1 MKKLL
6 IDCRLINNSGIGVY
20 IKSILEE
27 LREYSDIHVS
37 ILVMHQEKNGEELC
51 NLINGDVIYTRISRF
66 NPFNLFI
73 FNKTLSRF
81 DFYFVPFL
89 SILPVRIFSGKVKI
103 ISTVHDLCPIKVK
116 KAFDWKVIIVYYMI
130 MYLQLKFS
138 DSIIAISNFTKN
150 EIIDIYGKQY
160 NNKITVIYNAARI
173 IPSVQPLI
181 KKCGFK
187 SEVYGICVGN
197 IKPHKNISRLIS
209 YWEKNKI
216 KVKLLFVGASSG
228 FYTSDITSMLLTN
241 EYISF
246 TGFITDEELH
256 EYYKGAS
263 FFIYPSLYEGFGL
276 PLLEAMTYK
285 LKIFASDI
293 PIFHEIA
300 NDSIEYFSPEN
311 FSGLKEKIEK
321 FIASSHKEKTYYNYE
336 SILNKYSWKNSVK
349 LFVHDLLI

>member
-1 MKKLL
+1 MKKILV
-6 IDCRLINNSGIGVY
+6 DCRLINNSGIGVY
-20 IKSILEE
+20 IKSMLEE

-37 ILVMHQEKNGEELC
+37 ILVMYQENKVEELC
-51 NLINGDVIYTRISRF
+51 DLINGDVIYTRISRF
-66 NPFNLFI
+66 NPLNLFI
-73 FNKTLSRF
+73 FNKILSGF

-116 KAFDWKVIIVYYMI
+116 KAFDWRIIIVYYII

-138 DSIIAISNFTKN
+138 NSIIAISNFTKT

-160 NNKITVIYNAARI
+160 SNKITVIYNAARI
-173 IPSVQPLI
+173 IPSGQSLI
-181 KKCGFK
+181 KECDFK
-187 SEVYGICVGN
+187 SEIYGICVGN
-197 IKPHKNISRLIS
+197 IKPHKNITPLIS
-209 YWEKNKI
+209 YWKKNKI
-216 KVKLLFVGASSG
+216 KVKLLFVGESSG
-228 FYTSDITSMLLTN
+228 FYTSDISSMLLTN
-241 EYISF
+241 EYVSF
-246 TGFITDEELH
+246 TGFINDEELH

-276 PLLEAMTYK
+276 PLLEAMSYK

-293 PIFHEIA
+293 PVFHEIA

-321 FIASSHKEKTYYNYE
+321 FIASSREEKISYNYE
-336 SILNKYSWKNSVK
+336 SILNKYSWRDSVK